1 VDAETY
7 NADKILLVED
17 DPMDAEM
24 TMAALKESHLADQVA
39 VVRDGAEALDYLY
52 RRGKFQTRLDID
64 PVLVLLDNKMPKVNG
79 LQVLKSMKA
88 DERLKT
94 IPVVAFTSSP
104 LASDLT
110 EFYQN
115 GVNAYV
121 VKPVGFGEFV
131 AAIKQLVAFWM
142 AVNLPPPVALKRE
155 TGVQN
160 GSLAFLG
167 KPKAANEKHPPLA
180 VLGNL
185 PE

>member
-1 VDAETY
+1 MEPELIKD
-7 NADKILLVED
+7 DKIMLVED

-24 TMAALKESHLADQVA
+24 TMAALKESHLADKVA

-52 RRGKFQTRLDID
+52 RRGKFQTRPDID
-64 PVLVLLDNKMPKVNG
+64 PILVLLDNKMPRVSG
-79 LQVLKSMKA
+79 LQVLKTIKT

-110 EFYQN
+110 EFYKN

-121 VKPVGFGEFV
+121 VKPVGFAEFV
-131 AAIKQLVAFWM
+131 AAIKHLCVFWM
-142 AVNLPPPVALKRE
+142 TVNEPPPVALKRE

-160 GSLAFLG
+160 G
-167 KPKAANEKHPPLA
+167 
-180 VLGNL
+180 NL
-185 PE
+185 P